1 MAADIVLG
9 WNNRANKNNIVVKN
23 RYLTVCDVIFNIS
36 IHYLTK
42 LTIDQ
47 SSFIGMII
55 NTHTKY
61 IASGDTVKYIFS
73 YFVLLFRIMIK
84 YLYEF
89 AASRNCGQSSPSLDF
104 GFG

>member
-1 MAADIVLG
+1 
-9 WNNRANKNNIVVKN
+9 
-23 RYLTVCDVIFNIS
+23 
-36 IHYLTK
+36 
-42 LTIDQ
+42 
-47 SSFIGMII
+47 MII

-104 GFG
+104 GFELEIPSPRKVRIITQRDEFGRIVHSKPPILI